1 MDINTLKE
9 KVSTYVNKKT
19 IIIFI
24 IGIAIG
30 LLSYWLLFGRTNISD
45 NGSTISTANE
55 QLDRIRENQSDAN
68 RELESVRD
76 GINAS
81 IDRIEEAEGTVGRI
95 EESANSIKESSTN
108 SIDFI
113 RESEQRIRESKQI
126 LEEIG
131 RTKKWLKMSKK
142 YTRRNSKW
150 TTNSTLSK
158 IKKGVILC
166 L

>member
-1 MDINTLKE
+1 MEQIDNIKD
-9 KVSTYVNKKT
+9 KVSEYVNKKN
-19 IIIFI
+19 IIIYIVLLCVGLFI
-24 IGIAIG
+24 GW
-30 LLSYWLLFGRTNISD
+30 YVFGRTDIHD
-45 NGSTISTANE
+45 NGNTISTANE

-76 GINAS
+76 GISAS

-126 LEEIG
+126 LEEI
-131 RTKKWLKMSKK
+131 RATKK
-142 YTRRNSKW
+142 
-150 TTNSTLSK
+150 
-158 IKKGVILC
+158 
-166 L
+166 